1 MDMTAKKKKVYEDSF
16 IVEGMMALPYTYF
29 AGRVG
34 SKFITTIRDKKK
46 IMGVKCPACN
56 TVYLPPRQVCD
67 RDFTDIRDNW
77 VDVKNT
83 GVVTNFTVVRYD
95 DRHLPRKAPFV
106 LALIKIDGADTPFMH
121 ILEEC
126 RPEDVMIGMPVM
138 AVFADKTTNT
148 ILDIDHFK
156 PATIKGAAGDRHS
169 GPRKARQAEEG
180 TEIKE
185 ERRGGRPDMSKPV
198 ILTAA
203 LTGAATMK
211 TQNPNVPYTPAEFAE
226 EAYRCWKA
234 GAAMVHIH
242 ARMDNGMA
250 THEHDRIRATH
261 DAIKDKCPDL
271 IVNLS
276 SAVGMGKTAEQR
288 ISQIVAIRP
297 EMASLNTNTMNFSII
312 DRKTGKIFI
321 DYVFENTFTMMQDF
335 GKAMEENGVKPEI
348 EAYDMGGLD
357 NILLLS
363 RQGFFTE
370 PMNFNFV
377 WGVAGGQ
384 AFRADA
390 FIAMMNALPPKA
402 NFTTCGVGTDEF
414 PAIMQSCLLGGH
426 MRVGLEDNI
435 RMPNGD
441 LANGSYELVEVAAR
455 ICDCIGRPVA
465 TPDEARQIMGIRKK

>member
-1 MDMTAKKKKVYEDSF
+1 MTTKPLKGYEDSF
-16 IVEGMMALPYTYF
+16 IVEGKMALPYTYF

-34 SKFITTIRDKKK
+34 SKFITTIRDQKK
-46 IMGVKCPACN
+46 IMGVKCPTCN

-67 RDFTDIRDNW
+67 QDFTDIRENW
-77 VDVKNT
+77 VDVGNKGT
-83 GVVTNFTVVRYD
+83 VTNFTVVRYD
-95 DRHLPRKAPFV
+95 DKHLPRKAPFV
-106 LALIKIDGADTPFMH
+106 LALVKLEGATTPFMH

-126 RPEDVMIGMPVM
+126 KIEEVKIGMKVE
-138 AVFADKTTNT
+138 AVFAKETTST

-156 PATIKGAAGDRHS
+156 PAVETLSVHERNAA
-169 GPRKARQAEEG
+169 RKQWVPEDEPE
-180 TEIKE
+180 TQEK
-185 ERRGGRPDMSKPV
+185 RRGGKPDMSKPA

-211 TQNPNVPYTPAEFAE
+211 NQNPNVPYTPAEFAE
-226 EAYRCWKA
+226 EAYKCYKA
-234 GAAMVHIH
+234 GAAMVHVH
-242 ARMDNGMA
+242 AREDNGMA
-250 THEHDRIRATH
+250 THDHARIKATH

-276 SAVGMGKTAEQR
+276 SAVGMGKTPEQR
-288 ISQIVAIRP
+288 ISQIVAIKP

-321 DYVFENTFTMMQDF
+321 DFVFENTFTMLQDF

-348 EAYDMGGLD
+348 EVYDMGGLD
-357 NILLLS
+357 NTMLIAK
-363 RQGFFTE
+363 QGIFSD

-384 AFRADA
+384 SFRTDA
-390 FIAMMNALPPKA
+390 FVALMNALPPKA

-414 PAIMQSCLLGGH
+414 PAIMQSCILGGH

-435 RMPNGD
+435 RMPNGE
-441 LANGSYELVEVAAR
+441 LAKGSYELVEVAVR
-455 ICDCIGRPVA
+455 MCECLGRPIA
-465 TPDEARQIMGIRKK
+465 TPAEARAIMGIKKK